1 MEMISTT
8 QSRVKEVGVKREK
21 ICEAGVLRGI
31 WESAI
36 SQNRAQRDDLTD
48 AFIKGRMTGGAAHG
62 SFPTTLSVCLAGEY

>member
-1 MEMISTT
+1 MISTT
-8 QSRVKEVGVKREK
+8 QSRVKEVGVKRVK

-48 AFIKGRMTGGAAHG
+48 AFIKGRMTGGVQHMAH
-62 SFPTTLSVCLAGEY
+62 FQQLCRLVWRVNTN